1 MFYFFHIDVDRS
13 LFVDKSFYFTTII
26 EADTLLCAKELRFY
40 IETLGK
46 VLKECKWTSDTVLYL
61 EVNGKIKG
69 DYLFLCFTIDIINV
83 CYRML

>member
-13 LFVDKSFYFTTII
+13 LFVDRSFYFTTII

-46 VLKECKWTSDTVLYL
+46 VFKECK
-61 EVNGKIKG
+61 
-69 DYLFLCFTIDIINV
+69 
-83 CYRML
+83 